1 VLRIELQPLQIFGMS
16 LLLFAIFNL
25 TKVNRQET
33 ETFAMASGNQG

>member
-1 VLRIELQPLQIFGMS
+1 MS

-25 TKVNRQET
+25 TKVNWQET